1 MNMHQ
6 GLITV
11 FGCEMTKHMNNVTVC
26 PALLTQRTIPV
37 KYVVNRLASYSEL
50 KVAKE
55 SIQLSTYMYVHIQCT
70 VHT

>member
-1 MNMHQ
+1 MHVRR

-11 FGCEMTKHMNNVTVC
+11 FGCEMTKHMTVC
-26 PALLTQRTIPV
+26 PALFTQRTISV

-55 SIQLSTYMYVHIQCT
+55 SIQLSTYMYVHIQRT